1 MDTKIDINKEL
12 NIFVYK
18 LPEKTALGTCLN
30 FGVNKSNYN
39 IIAKFDD
46 DDYYGPYYLDEA
58 NKAFLREGCYV
69 LGKQKT
75 YYYLE
80 QYKKLILKRV
90 ATENAY
96 SQNLM
101 GSTICFKRKVFDN
114 IKFKDISIRE
124 DYNFNS
130 ECLKYGYMLY
140 STSSYNHLVF
150 KHADINKHTFKSNI
164 NTLINKCIEIKSN
177 IEFEEVKW
185 NNDAIIIKNVLEED
199 IRKLKIYENGEIY
212 LQSLSSM
219 IPPVILE
226 PKEKENILDM
236 AAAPGGK
243 TTQISAISS
252 GKSYITACEKN
263 KIRCDR
269 LKYNLQKQGVG
280 NVNVMQEDARKLSDF
295 FSFDKILLD
304 APCSGSGTESVF
316 NPKFTEEL
324 IQRSAKTQEELLAKA
339 LKILKKDGEI
349 VYSTC
354 SILKEEN
361 EKVLNKVLK
370 EFNAKIVPIEK
381 IEGIEYLPVEIE
393 GTLCILPT
401 ELYEG
406 FFVAKIRK

>member
-1 MDTKIDINKEL
+1 MQIPNFLIEKLYKQYGQEISEKIENGLISKKPVTFRINTLKTRKEEVLKEL
-12 NIFVYK
+12 
-18 LPEKTALGTCLN
+18 
-30 FGVNKSNYN
+30 
-39 IIAKFDD
+39 
-46 DDYYGPYYLDEA
+46 
-58 NKAFLREGCYV
+58 
-69 LGKQKT
+69 
-75 YYYLE
+75 
-80 QYKKLILKRV
+80 
-90 ATENAY
+90 TEN
-96 SQNLM
+96 
-101 GSTICFKRKVFDN
+101 N
-114 IKFKDISIRE
+114 IKF
-124 DYNFNS
+124 
-130 ECLKYGYMLY
+130 
-140 STSSYNHLVF
+140 
-150 KHADINKHTFKSNI
+150 
-164 NTLINKCIEIKSN
+164 
-177 IEFEEVKW
+177 EEVEW
-185 NNDAIIIKNVLEED
+185 NDNALIIKDVVEDD
-199 IRKLKIYENGEIY
+199 IRKLRIYNDGEIY

-243 TTQISAISS
+243 TTQISALSS

-304 APCSGSGTESVF
+304 APCSGSGTESIF

-324 IQRSAKTQEELLAKA
+324 IQRSAKTQEELLTKA
-339 LKILKKDGEI
+339 LKILKKDGEM

-370 EFNAKIVPIEK
+370 KFNAKIIPIEK

-393 GTLCILPT
+393 GTLCISPT

-406 FFVAKIRK
+406 FFVAKIKK